1 MNKNKTVLY
10 ISYDGI
16 LDPLGHSQVFS
27 YLKALSKDINYT
39 LVTFEKPE
47 KLKDLCFLNMK
58 KEIDDLKINWVWF
71 EYISFYKRPMSF
83 IANFLKAA
91 IHIFNLIRKNNI
103 GIVHIRSYLTGL
115 FVILPKIFL
124 SFKLVFDIRG
134 FWVNEKHDRLGWK
147 KTSAKFRILKVL
159 ERLLFKISDRIVTL
173 TNCSVDNI
181 SAKFNISVN
190 DISVIRTCADKNIF
204 YKKMHQISDKGINL
218 GYLGSVDTAYDI
230 EPVID
235 FFSKYYQYNNKIQIT
250 FLTSSNRDK
259 LIKMLDKFS
268 IPCDAYKIKYVER
281 SQLNDEIN
289 SLSCIIFNL
298 KLKSSL
304 LASMPTKIGEAFAC
318 GVPIVCNAF
327 NKDIRSI
334 IEKNNCGLILNFNE
348 LEFSDLFFKKFE
360 SEILALTRINNCI
373 ELSQSEF
380 SLKSG
385 SSKYLEIYN
394 SF

>member
-1 MNKNKTVLY
+1 MY

-147 KTSAKFRILKVL
+147 KTSAKLPRGLQHHAEL
-159 ERLLFKISDRIVTL
+159 SARDCLLQCLDIGALFEKKISHPRNHAGLVAANHSDGGKLFHARGSKPKRRGQGNLFVRSRTMCL
-173 TNCSVDNI
+173 F
-181 SAKFNISVN
+181 AAPLR
-190 DISVIRTCADKNIF
+190 VIN
-204 YKKMHQISDKGINL
+204 
-218 GYLGSVDTAYDI
+218 TAH
-230 EPVID
+230 
-235 FFSKYYQYNNKIQIT
+235 
-250 FLTSSNRDK
+250 
-259 LIKMLDKFS
+259 
-268 IPCDAYKIKYVER
+268 ER
-281 SQLNDEIN
+281 
-289 SLSCIIFNL
+289 
-298 KLKSSL
+298 
-304 LASMPTKIGEAFAC
+304 
-318 GVPIVCNAF
+318 
-327 NKDIRSI
+327 
-334 IEKNNCGLILNFNE
+334 
-348 LEFSDLFFKKFE
+348 
-360 SEILALTRINNCI
+360 
-373 ELSQSEF
+373 
-380 SLKSG
+380 
-385 SSKYLEIYN
+385 
-394 SF
+394 